1 MRDHDEHARHLAR
14 YGSAVAR
21 FYLWVGIY
29 ICYLWVVFG
38 VIVGL
43 LIMND
48 GSKVFG
54 AGVIAIGLIAWKIA
68 RYLKRLK
75 DGGN

>member
-1 MRDHDEHARHLAR
+1 MNDHDEHARHLAR

-21 FYLWVGIY
+21 FYFWLGIC
-29 ICYLWVVFG
+29 ICYMWLVFG
-38 VIVGL
+38 VIFGL

-54 AGVIAIGLIAWKIA
+54 ACMIAAGLVAWKIA

-75 DGGN
+75 DGND